1 MRITTRLK
9 LIAGGTL
16 AAIVLLTPLVIGGL
30 NDFKR
35 AKTDVALA
43 RQIRDS
49 FFETQTVRDHY
60 LLYREDAL
68 RRQWE
73 KAKEATDQ
81 LLRQAD
87 AQLPEAENQALL
99 QQMHSN
105 TQERAEIFARIVA
118 NSAVLQAGRSRS
130 PVYHDLDN
138 RLASQLMLKAVVFRD
153 LADQLEAAN
162 AHRTEQTY
170 QHLLTTIS
178 VFAGLLALTTLLT
191 ALQINHLIRQRLL
204 PLHAGA
210 KIIADGDLDYRIADG
225 AADEFSD
232 LAHALNAMTDKLQAS
247 RSQLEAELGARTQS
261 EQQLGEMNR
270 NFVAFLENTSDFI
283 YFKDENSRFLFCS
296 QTLADIT
303 GHASW
308 RDMIGKHDLEVFPQE
323 TAQIYHEEE
332 LPIFRDGQALLN
344 KIDPYFDAAGNKNWV
359 STSKW
364 PLLDQAGKVV
374 GLFGISRDITER
386 KKAEDSARAAAQY
399 ARSLIEAS
407 LDPLVTISAAG
418 KITDVNSATEKVTGA
433 SRATLIGGDFADY
446 FTDPEKAREGY
457 RQVFAEGFV
466 TDYPLA
472 IRHISGQITD
482 VLYNAS
488 LYRDDS
494 GLVLGVFA
502 AARDITQ
509 RKKAEESI
517 QAASVFTHAREGI
530 MITDASGTIIN
541 VNQAF
546 TYITSYQ
553 REEVLGRNP
562 HLLSS
567 GRQSKEFYTALWHDL
582 LGKSHWYGEVW
593 NRRKDGEVYAVMEN
607 ICTVRDDLG
616 NIQHFVA
623 LFSDITSL
631 KLHEQQ
637 LEHLAHY
644 DPLTGL
650 PNRVLLADRLRQ
662 GLALALRHTQKL
674 AVVYLDLD
682 GFKNIN
688 DRHGHEVGD
697 QLLVTVARQMK
708 LALRE
713 GDTLAR
719 LGGDEFVALL
729 GELEDVAACVP
740 LLNRLL
746 AAAAEPVPIGQLV
759 VQVSASL
766 GVTFYPQVEE
776 VEPDL
781 LLRQAD
787 QAMYQAKQAGR
798 KQFHIFDTELD
809 RSVRGH
815 HESVERIRRALQ
827 AGEFV
832 LYYQPKVNVRSGT
845 VIGVE
850 ALIRWQHPEKGLLAP
865 AEFLPIIENHPLAV
879 DIGEWVIDTA
889 LRQMAV
895 WQASGLNMPVS
906 VNVGA
911 RQLQQADFVD
921 RLRALLAAH
930 PTVSPGNFELEVLE
944 TSALQDLA
952 RVSEVIE
959 SCRKIGVMF
968 SLDDFGTGYS
978 SLTYLKR
985 LAVNQLKIDQSF
997 VHDMLDDPDDLA
1009 ILEGVLSLAIAFRRQ
1024 VIAEGVE
1031 TVEHGEMLLQLGCE
1045 LAQGYGIARPMPAQ
1059 ELPGWA
1065 AAWQPD
1071 PRWSDLPSFSHD
1083 DLPLLFASA
1092 EHRAWV
1098 AIVTS
1103 YLKGE
1108 RETIAPDHLYCRFGK
1123 WLATQGLGRYGA
1135 HPAFQR
1141 IDPVHRQIHA
1151 LAAELCQRQ
1160 ATKPDAAALQRLGE
1174 LHDLSDDLQAQLK
1187 RLVQASRLPPRSA
1200 PD

>member
-1 MRITTRLK
+1 VRITTRLK

-359 STSKW
+359 STNKW
-364 PLLDQAGKVV
+364 PLRDQAGKVV

-386 KKAEDSARAAAQY
+386 KKAEDSARAAARY

-446 FTDPEKAREGY
+446 FTDPEKARKGY

-502 AARDITQ
+502 AARDITE

-593 NRRKDGEVYAVMEN
+593 NRRKDGEVYAVIEN
-607 ICTVRDDLG
+607 ISAVRDDLG

-650 PNRVLLADRLRQ
+650 ANRVLLADRLRQ

-688 DRHGHEVGD
+688 DRYGHEVGD
-697 QLLVTVARQMK
+697 QLLITVARQMK
-708 LALRE
+708 QALRE

-740 LLNRLL
+740 LLNAAL
-746 AAAAEPVPIGQLV
+746 AAAAEPVSIGQLV